1 MDLLSDWYSELIK
14 KSENITRER
23 INNFYFLAV
32 PTPVVELI
40 FLICLSFGQ
49 PDEVRY
55 LSIELFDRFV
65 RQHFLDLLNKMWD
78 DKNLSASEKWK
89 TVEQKLHSQTSLRM
103 LSCVQL
109 ASKFV
114 IHPKIIRPK
123 EIQNFLKAEG
133 KAYTLPT
140 IVASEMRVWK
150 TLNLQ
155 INIPTVL
162 TYVEILLE
170 QLKTCSTLPLSYETI
185 HSRVVFFIDVAYL
198 HHHEIYRK
206 LFYLSTGRWEPTT
219 KEKEEFLTTEC
230 NVLYRATAILALS
243 ITFTSRDLGLC
254 ESVNSELSHLTQLP
268 PQDIKVLANIMRQIV
283 LL

>member
-14 KSENITRER
+14 KNEAIKRGR
-23 INNFYFLAV
+23 IDTFHFLAV

-40 FLICLSFGQ
+40 FLVCLFFGQ

-55 LSIELFDRFV
+55 LSVELFERFI

-78 DKNLSASEKWK
+78 TNNDSASEKWK
-89 TVEQKLHSQTSLRM
+89 TVESKIFLQTSLRM
-103 LSCVQL
+103 LSCIQL

-114 IHPKIIRPK
+114 VHPKIIRPK
-123 EIQNFLKAEG
+123 DIQKFLRAEG
-133 KAYTLPT
+133 KLFTLPV
-140 IVASEMRVWK
+140 ILASEMRVWK

-170 QLKTCSTLPLSYETI
+170 QLNKCSTLPISSDNI
-185 HSRVVFFIDVAYL
+185 HSMVVSFIDVAYL
-198 HHHEIYRK
+198 HHQEIYRK
-206 LFYLSTGRWEPTT
+206 LFYLSTGRWEPTSN
-219 KEKEEFLTTEC
+219 EKKEFLKTEG
-230 NVLYRATAILALS
+230 NILYRATAILALS
-243 ITFTSRDLGLC
+243 ITFTSRDLC
-254 ESVNSELSHLTQLP
+254 DSVNSQLSLLTQLSSE
-268 PQDIKVLANIMRQIV
+268 DITALSKVLRQIV